1 MSKNTELKNF
11 QNTLESWRSSTKEIT
26 ENKQDL
32 KKLVSIKI
40 GQDWSKVLR
49 SLELKKNQLVE
60 LRQSV
65 MLEAAN
71 NVINIIKILAPKKTG
86 NYANTWRIRE
96 VGPNRISIAP
106 DNEKLALFLEYGT
119 APHDI
124 EPRFKS
130 VLHWVDESGE
140 DRFATIVHHPG
151 TPAFPHIRPAMEQLK
166 EDLKQIVLRQ
176 LKERKI
182 IE

>member
-86 NYANTWRIRE
+86 NYE
-96 VGPNRISIAP
+96 
-106 DNEKLALFLEYGT
+106 
-119 APHDI
+119 
-124 EPRFKS
+124 
-130 VLHWVDESGE
+130 
-140 DRFATIVHHPG
+140 
-151 TPAFPHIRPAMEQLK
+151 
-166 EDLKQIVLRQ
+166 
-176 LKERKI
+176 
-182 IE
+182 